1 MRLIPLQQQSLAL
14 FMFKTQITGIGYLL
28 LFGWCDFKNTSVQK
42 PADRLRL
49 TRAELNLLKTAE

>member
-1 MRLIPLQQQSLAL
+1 
-14 FMFKTQITGIGYLL
+14 MFKTRITGIGYLL
-28 LFGWCDFKNTSVQK
+28 LFGWCDFKNTSVQQ